1 MGYTNVGWCTEKWL
15 RLDDAIK
22 KLTVGDL
29 EIQLVLIWLEITGL
43 KRPSLCTSWT
53 CLGEERRGRE
63 CDLV

>member
-29 EIQLVLIWLEITGL
+29 EIQLVLI
-43 KRPSLCTSWT
+43 
-53 CLGEERRGRE
+53 
-63 CDLV
+63 